1 MSGRIEELI
10 DPLTHWLSV
19 SELASLAGG
28 ISERKARG
36 ACERCHKGGTWRDA
50 ALVVRKRDGKA
61 YEVFAHSLPPELYTK
76 WLAAQP
82 APLVP
87 ALEARQ
93 LPALPEK
100 PGIRLPEPEW
110 TEEAKW
116 KLALIKPALAH
127 PPRSR
132 ARGEAIAALAAIEH
146 TKPDGRA
153 IRIGERTLSD
163 WIKKYEASG
172 TLQGLVRQRRH
183 DAPRV
188 FITRE
193 WDAACQLPEDA
204 KAAIAD
210 RITRHIKSLWK
221 SADPGCNNT
230 ARLATSA
237 LQRFC
242 HEAGWHE
249 ASLEDCRITRHAVEK
264 YRQYS
269 LSHTYRKD
277 AKRFFDDFRPR
288 IERDHS
294 LLRPM
299 EQVVGDVHPLDVYV
313 RREDGSTATPRFIAW
328 YDVATHRLCGTLH
341 LLDAGTGVTQALVWA
356 SFAEMVEA
364 WGLPTHLYL
373 DNGREYYGR
382 PRRYGE
388 GVPSAIMTGFNEL
401 TGLALAMR
409 EFGAAIE
416 AEFMAE
422 FVEGHA
428 GAPGDVPA
436 ADAELRRNGVTRAM
450 PYNAP
455 GKTGIEGQFASLE
468 KVLKM
473 GLGYIGGN
481 RMNKRTSTLGKEAA
495 PWPDMDT
502 FRAAFKQFLDYWN
515 GNEQRGNLG
524 GKSPNQA
531 WAEAQQDGWKA
542 VKVDRIALIYALS
555 EPVTCM
561 ATQGVVTVD
570 GQRYRGDELG
580 KWSGKKITVR
590 YAKWAPELLIYSPD
604 FSRPNKM
611 VPLTRVTR
619 YHPHDQDG
627 ARESGR
633 MQSALVGEIRRME
646 AETEELDIVQ
656 EIARDN
662 AARPPAPET
671 VFGPVVSLGPQVDA
685 LAETAKRLGPP
696 AKQSERQLGPG
707 EYVDRETGEVTRFPI
722 KPIHSRK
729 FARREQEKALS
740 ADPSLRNKQGAG

>member
-1 MSGRIEELI
+1 MSSGSEKLH
-10 DPLTHWLSV
+10 DPAMSHLSV
-19 SELASLAGG
+19 SELAGLAG
-28 ISERKARG
+28 IIERNARD
-36 ACERCHKGGTWRDA
+36 ACRRCHEGGTWRGA
-50 ALVVRKRDGKA
+50 SLVVRRRDGKA
-61 YEVFAHSLPPELYTK
+61 YEVFAPSLPPELYTK

-87 ALEARQ
+87 ALETRQ

-100 PGIRLPEPEW
+100 PGIRLPDPEW
-110 TEEAKW
+110 IEEAKW
-116 KLALIKPALAH
+116 KFALIEPALAH

-132 ARGEAIAALAAIEH
+132 ARGDAIAALADIEH

-153 IRIGERTLSD
+153 VRIGERTLSD

-172 TLQGLVRQRRH
+172 LQGLVRRRRH

-193 WDAACQLPEDA
+193 WDAACPLPEDA

-210 RITRHIKSLWK
+210 RITRHIKSLWGE
-221 SADPGCNNT
+221 ADPGCTNT

-237 LQRFC
+237 LQQFC

-249 ASLEDCRITRHAVEK
+249 ANLDDCRITRHAVEK
-264 YRQYS
+264 YRAYS
-269 LSHTYRKD
+269 LPHTYRKD
-277 AKRFFDDFRPR
+277 RKRFFDDFQPR

-341 LLDAGTGVTQALVWA
+341 LLDAGTGVTQAMVWA

-373 DNGREYYGR
+373 DNGREYCGR
-382 PRRYGE
+382 PRRFGE

-401 TGLALAMR
+401 SGLALAMR
-409 EFGAAIE
+409 EFSIAIE
-416 AEFMAE
+416 AEFVAE
-422 FVEGHA
+422 FAEGHA
-428 GAPGDVPA
+428 GALGDVPA
-436 ADAELRRNGVTRAM
+436 ADAELRRNGVTRAR

-468 KVLKM
+468 KVMKM

-481 RMNKRTSTLGKEAA
+481 RMNKRTPKLGKETA

-515 GNEQRGNLG
+515 GMEQRGNLG

-531 WAEAQQDGWKA
+531 WSDAQRDGWQA
-542 VKVDRIALIYALS
+542 VKVHRTVLIYAMS
-555 EPVTCM
+555 EPIRCMVTR
-561 ATQGVVTVD
+561 GVVTVD
-570 GQRYRGDELG
+570 TQRYWHDELG
-580 KWSGKKITVR
+580 KLSGKKITVR
-590 YAKWAPELLIYSPD
+590 YAKWAPDFLIYSPD
-604 FSRPNKM
+604 FRRPHEM

-619 YHPHDQDG
+619 YHPNDQDG

-671 VFGPVVSLGPQVDA
+671 VFGPVVSLGPHVDA

-696 AKQSERQLGPG
+696 AKPSERQLGPG

>member
-1 MSGRIEELI
+1 M
-10 DPLTHWLSV
+10 
-19 SELASLAGG
+19 
-28 ISERKARG
+28 
-36 ACERCHKGGTWRDA
+36 
-50 ALVVRKRDGKA
+50 
-61 YEVFAHSLPPELYTK
+61 
-76 WLAAQP
+76 
-82 APLVP
+82 
-87 ALEARQ
+87 
-93 LPALPEK
+93 
-100 PGIRLPEPEW
+100 
-110 TEEAKW
+110 
-116 KLALIKPALAH
+116 
-127 PPRSR
+127 
-132 ARGEAIAALAAIEH
+132 
-146 TKPDGRA
+146 
-153 IRIGERTLSD
+153 TLSID
-163 WIKKYEASG
+163 SLTERDI
-172 TLQGLVRQRRH
+172 
-183 DAPRV
+183 
-188 FITRE
+188 
-193 WDAACQLPEDA
+193 A
-204 KAAIAD
+204 KTI
-210 RITRHIKSLWK
+210 
-221 SADPGCNNT
+221 
-230 ARLATSA
+230 
-237 LQRFC
+237 
-242 HEAGWHE
+242 
-249 ASLEDCRITRHAVEK
+249 
-264 YRQYS
+264 
-269 LSHTYRKD
+269 
-277 AKRFFDDFRPR
+277 
-288 IERDHS
+288 DHS

-313 RREDGSTATPRFIAW
+313 RREDGTTATPRFIAW

-388 GVPSAIMTGFNEL
+388 GVPSAVMTGFNEL
-401 TGLALAMR
+401 TSLALAMR

-422 FVEGHA
+422 FVDGHA
-428 GAPGDVPA
+428 GTPGDVPA
-436 ADAELRRNGVTRAM
+436 ANAEFRRSGVDRAM

-455 GKTGIEGQFASLE
+455 GKPGIEGQFASLE
-468 KVLKM
+468 KVMKM

-481 RMNKRTSTLGKEAA
+481 RMNKRTPKLGKETA

-515 GNEQRGNLG
+515 GMEQRGNLG

-619 YHPHDQDG
+619 YHPNDQDG

-633 MQSALVGEIRRME
+633 MQSTLVGEIRRME
-646 AETEELDIVQ
+646 AETEELDIVE
-656 EIARDN
+656 EITLDN
-662 AARPPAPET
+662 AARAPAPET
-671 VFGPVVSLGPQVDA
+671 VFGPVLSLGPHVDG

-696 AKQSERQLGPG
+696 APQEIVELLPG
-707 EYVDRETGEVTRFPI
+707 ESIDQETGEVT
-722 KPIHSRK
+722 HVLSRPNLPPVK
-729 FARREQEKALS
+729 RRKEETNPLASYQ
-740 ADPSLRNKQGAG
+740 KQKKLGAGR

>member
-1 MSGRIEELI
+1 MSTSSEELLN
-10 DPLTHWLSV
+10 PAMRWLSV
-19 SELASLAGG
+19 SELASLAG
-28 ISERKARG
+28 ISERNGRD
-36 ACERCHKGGTWRDA
+36 ACKRCLEDEDSTWRDA
-50 ALVVRKRDGKA
+50 ALVVRKRGGKA
-61 YEVFAHSLPPELYTK
+61 YEVFAPSLPPELYTK
-76 WLAAQP
+76 LQAAQP
-82 APLVP
+82 TTVQ
-87 ALEARQ
+87 EARQ
-93 LPALPEK
+93 LPALPEN
-100 PGIRLPEPEW
+100 PGIRLPDPEW
-110 TEEAKW
+110 IEEAKW
-116 KLALIKPALAH
+116 KFALIEPALAH

-163 WIKKYEASG
+163 WIKKYEANG
-172 TLQGLVRQRRH
+172 LRGLVRQRRH

-188 FITRE
+188 FITRQ
-193 WDAACQLPEDA
+193 WDTACPLPEEA

-242 HEAGWHE
+242 HEAGWNE
-249 ASLEDCRITRHAVEK
+249 ASLEDCRITRHLVEK
-264 YRQYS
+264 FRAYS

-277 AKRFFDDFRPR
+277 RKRFFDDFRPR
-288 IERDHS
+288 IQRDHS

-299 EQVVGDVHPLDVYV
+299 EQVVGDVHPLDVLV

-341 LLDAGTGVTQALVWA
+341 LLDSGTGVTQAMVWA

-364 WGLPTHLYL
+364 WGLPTQLYL
-373 DNGREYYGR
+373 DNGREYCGR

-401 TGLALAMR
+401 SGLALAMR

-436 ADAELRRNGVTRAM
+436 AGAELRRNGDTRAM

-455 GKTGIEGQFASLE
+455 GKPGIEGQFASLE

-473 GLGYIGGN
+473 CLGYIGGN
-481 RMNKRTSTLGKEAA
+481 RMNKRTHQLGKEAV

-531 WAEAQQDGWKA
+531 WADAQHDGWQA
-542 VKVDRIALIYALS
+542 VKVDRMALIYAMS
-555 EPVTCM
+555 EQVGCTL
-561 ATQGVVTVD
+561 TRGTVTVD
-570 GQRYRGDELG
+570 GQRYRNDKLLAL
-580 KWSGKKITVR
+580 SGQKITVR
-590 YAKWAPELLIYSPD
+590 YAKWAPEFLIYSPD
-604 FSRPNKM
+604 FSRPADM
-611 VPLTRVTR
+611 VPLMRITR
-619 YHPHDQDG
+619 YDPRDQEG
-627 ARESGR
+627 AREAGR
-633 MQSALVGEIRRME
+633 MQSVLVGEIRRME
-646 AETEELDIVQ
+646 AETEELDVVQ

-662 AARPPAPET
+662 AARAPAPET
-671 VFGPVVSLGPQVDA
+671 VFGPVLSLGGHVDA
-685 LAETAKRLGPP
+685 LAETVKRLGPP
-696 AKQSERQLGPG
+696 APPEIVELQPG
-707 EYVDRETGEVTRFPI
+707 ERVDRETGEVAHVLDRPNLS
-722 KPIHSRK
+722 PMRK
-729 FARREQEKALS
+729 RNDGS
-740 ADPSLRNKQGAG
+740 DPLAAYQRPKKQGAGR